1 LSLGKVATRVSIGVC
16 AYNEEDNI
24 GRLLRNLLYEQNL
37 SFDFE
42 VIVVCSG
49 CTDKTPNIVKEF
61 CDKDKRVRLITE
73 PERKGKAS
81 AVGKILDVYKGSY
94 LFFIPADVLPEK
106 GSLVKLLEHFRDNK
120 VGVVGGKP
128 TLINEER
135 GVHGV
140 EAMAYLMWRIHNQTL
155 QTLNHDNVLT
165 HASGELFCI
174 RRGIISKMPANVIN
188 DDAYIAM
195 MANRK
200 GFIIRFDPKV
210 RVRIK
215 APSTF
220 ADLIM
225 QRKRIVYGHYQIK
238 KILGSSPRTIESMT
252 FYDPRRV
259 IRILAETMKKYPK
272 EIHKLFAAIIF
283 EMMVNLLAFMDI
295 TRGKSFVLWK
305 RASTTK
311 RLMF

>member
-1 LSLGKVATRVSIGVC
+1 LSLGKVAMSVSIGVC
-16 AYNEEDNI
+16 AYNEEANM
-24 GRLLRNLLYEQNL
+24 GSLLRNLLYEQNL
-37 SFDFE
+37 PFDFE

-49 CTDKTPNIVKEF
+49 CTDKTPDIVKEF
-61 CDKDKRVRLITE
+61 CAKDQRVRLITE

-81 AVGKILDVYKGSY
+81 AVGKILGVYKGSY

-106 GSLVKLLEHFRDNK
+106 GSLAKLLEHFRDNR

-128 TLINEER
+128 ALINEEM

-140 EAMAYLMWRIHNQTL
+140 EAMAYLMWRVHNQTL

-165 HASGELFCI
+165 HASGELFCT
-174 RRGIISKMPANVIN
+174 RRGIVSKIPDNIIN

-200 GFIIRFDPKV
+200 GFIVRFDPNA

-215 APSTF
+215 VPSTF
-220 ADLIM
+220 ADLIR

-238 KILGSSPRTIESMT
+238 RILGSSPRTIESMT

-259 IRILAETMKKYPK
+259 VRILAETMKRYPK

-283 EMMVNLLAFMDI
+283 EVMVNLMALIDI
-295 TRGKSFVLWK
+295 VRGKSFVPWK
-305 RASTTK
+305 EAPTTK

>member
-1 LSLGKVATRVSIGVC
+1 MSIGVC
-16 AYNEEDNI
+16 AYNEEANM

-37 SFDFE
+37 PFDFE
-42 VIVVCSG
+42 IIVVCSG
-49 CTDKTPNIVKEF
+49 CTDKTPDIVKEF
-61 CDKDKRVRLITE
+61 CAKDQRVRVVIE

-94 LFFIPADVLPEK
+94 LFFVPADVLPEK
-106 GSLVKLLEHFRDNK
+106 GSLVKLLEHFRDDK

-128 TLINEER
+128 ALINEER

-140 EAMAYLMWRIHNQTL
+140 EAMAHLMWRVHNQTL
-155 QTLNHDNVLT
+155 QTLNRDNVLT

-174 RRGIISKMPANVIN
+174 RRGIVSKIPDNVVN

-200 GFIIRFDPKV
+200 GFIVKFDPNA

-220 ADLIM
+220 ADLVR

-238 KILGSSPRTIESMT
+238 KILGSSPRTIESMA
-252 FYDPRRV
+252 FYDPQRV
-259 IRILAETMKKYPK
+259 VRILAQTMKRYPG
-272 EIHKLFAAIIF
+272 ETHKLFAAVIF
-283 EMMVNLLAFMDI
+283 EMMVNLLTLVDI
-295 TRGKSFVLWK
+295 VRGKSFVLWK

-311 RLMF
+311 RLTF